1 MAFYSCSPLRI
12 EKPDI
17 VVPERYKNAKSTS
30 TVTTDLYQWWRDFND
45 ENLNRLVQEALRNNH
60 DIKLAIERVIETRA
74 NAGIKRAGLFP
85 TLDVK
90 ANISRQKQ
98 TFITS
103 QAGKRSST
111 LINTYSFTP
120 VASYELDLWGKLSS
134 SEKAAY
140 EALLVS
146 EESKRTVVHTVI
158 ADLVTLYFE
167 KVGLERKIAVTVSR
181 IKNSKK
187 SLELINRRY
196 RRGLSTY
203 IDLLQAKSQL
213 AETETRLPALKKQL
227 TDITQRISVLM
238 GKYPDTLNTKVA
250 GTDYIGALQ
259 PIKPG
264 LPSEL
269 LLRRPDIRAA
279 EAQMRAVFEELK
291 VARSKR
297 FPSIT
302 LTGSYGWTSDE
313 LRNLFKPDSLLWQIS
328 SGVLQPLFDAGRLKA
343 SEEAALSRY
352 RQSIISYGKTVL
364 QAFYEVESALVKRQK
379 LYEER
384 EHILDLLNALQ
395 KTYRAAWSRYNRG
408 LVDLLRVLEIE
419 RQIFQTRERL
429 IDVETAILTN
439 RVFLYRAL
447 GGTWDETIET
457 TADTKETA
465 KNTEI
470 FSVESN

>member
-1 MAFYSCSPLRI
+1 MRQLIFLIFIIMAIYSCSPLRI

-17 VVPERYKNAKSTS
+17 LVPERYKNATSTS
-30 TVTTDLYQWWRDFND
+30 AVTTDLNQWWKDFND

-60 DIKLAIERVIETRA
+60 DIRLAIERVIEARA
-74 NAGIKRAGLFP
+74 NVGIKRADLFP
-85 TLDVK
+85 TIDVK

-103 QAGKRSST
+103 QSGKRAST

-140 EALLVS
+140 EKLIAS
-146 EESKRTVVHTVI
+146 EENKKTVVHTVV
-158 ADLVTLYFE
+158 ADLVTLYLE
-167 KVGLERKIAVTVSR
+167 KVGLERKIAVIISR
-181 IKNSKK
+181 IKNSKR

-203 IDLLQAKSQL
+203 IDLLQAKSHL
-213 AETETRLPALKKQL
+213 AETEARLPALKRQL
-227 TDITQRISVLM
+227 MDLAQRISILM
-238 GKYPDTLNTKVA
+238 GRYPDSLSTEVT
-250 GTDYIGALQ
+250 GIDYIGTLQ

-269 LLRRPDIRAA
+269 LLRRPDIRAM

-291 VARSKR
+291 VARARR
-297 FPSIT
+297 FPIIT

-328 SGVLQPLFDAGRLKA
+328 TGVLQPLFDAGKLKTA
-343 SEEAALSRY
+343 EKAAQSRY

-364 QAFYEVESALVKRQK
+364 QAFYEVESALVKRQR

-384 EHILDLLNALQ
+384 EHLINLLNAAQ
-395 KTYRAAWSRYNRG
+395 KTYRAAQSRYERG
-408 LVDLLRVLEIE
+408 LVDLLRVLELE
-419 RQIFQTRERL
+419 RLVFQTKERL
-429 IDVETAILTN
+429 IDVETTILTN

-447 GGTWDETIET
+447 GGTWT
-457 TADTKETA
+457 DTE
-465 KNTEI
+465 
-470 FSVESN
+470 ES

>member
-1 MAFYSCSPLRI
+1 MRHLIFSILIIMAFYACAPLKI
-12 EKPDI
+12 QKPDI
-17 VVPERYKNAKSTS
+17 VVPERYKNATSTS
-30 TVTTDLYQWWRDFND
+30 SVTTDLNQWWRDFND
-45 ENLNRLVQEALRNNH
+45 KNLNRLVQDALRNNH

-74 NAGIKRAGLFP
+74 MLGIKRADIFP
-85 TLDVK
+85 ALDVK
-90 ANISRQKQ
+90 ATISRQKQ
-98 TFITS
+98 TLTTS
-103 QAGKRSST
+103 QSGKGIST
-111 LINTYSFTP
+111 LTNLYSFTP

-140 EALLVS
+140 EKLLTS
-146 EESKRTVVHTVI
+146 EENKRTVVHTVI

-167 KVGLERKIAVTVSR
+167 KLGLERKIAVTASR
-181 IKNSKK
+181 IKNSKR

-203 IDLLQAKSQL
+203 VDLLQAQSHL
-213 AETETRLPALKKQL
+213 AEVETRLPALKRQL
-227 TDITQRISVLM
+227 MDITQRISILM
-238 GKYPDTLNTKVA
+238 GRYPGTLNTKIA

-291 VARSKR
+291 VARAKR
-297 FPSIT
+297 FPRIN

-313 LRNLFKPDSLLWQIS
+313 LRKLFKPDSLLWQIS
-328 SGVLQPLFDAGRLKA
+328 AGVLQPLFDAGKLKA
-343 SEEAALSRY
+343 SEEVVLSRY

-364 QAFYEVESALVKRQK
+364 QAFYEVESALVKRQR

-384 EHILDLLNALQ
+384 AYLLDLLNTAQ
-395 KTYRAAWSRYNRG
+395 KTYRAAQSRYNRG
-408 LVDLLRVLEIE
+408 LVDLLRVLELE
-419 RQIFQTRERL
+419 RQVFQTRERL

-457 TADTKETA
+457 QQPLK
-465 KNTEI
+465 KP
-470 FSVESN
+470 

>member
-1 MAFYSCSPLRI
+1 MAIYSCSPLRI

-17 VVPERYKNAKSTS
+17 LVPERYKNATSTS
-30 TVTTDLYQWWRDFND
+30 AVTTDLNQWWKDFND

-60 DIKLAIERVIETRA
+60 DIRLAIERVIEARA
-74 NAGIKRAGLFP
+74 NVGIKRADLFP
-85 TLDVK
+85 TIDVK

-103 QAGKRSST
+103 QSGKRAST

-140 EALLVS
+140 EKLIAS
-146 EESKRTVVHTVI
+146 EENKKTVVHTVV
-158 ADLVTLYFE
+158 ADLVTLYLE
-167 KVGLERKIAVTVSR
+167 KVGLERKIAVIISR
-181 IKNSKK
+181 IKNSKR

-203 IDLLQAKSQL
+203 IDLLQAKSHL
-213 AETETRLPALKKQL
+213 AETEARLPALKRQL
-227 TDITQRISVLM
+227 MDLAQRISILM
-238 GKYPDTLNTKVA
+238 GRYPDSLSTEVT
-250 GTDYIGALQ
+250 GIDYIGTLQ

-269 LLRRPDIRAA
+269 LLRRPDIRAM

-291 VARSKR
+291 VARARR
-297 FPSIT
+297 FPIIT

-328 SGVLQPLFDAGRLKA
+328 TGVLQPLFDAGKLKTA
-343 SEEAALSRY
+343 EKAAQSRY

-364 QAFYEVESALVKRQK
+364 QAFYEVESALVKRQR

-384 EHILDLLNALQ
+384 EHLINLLNAAQ
-395 KTYRAAWSRYNRG
+395 KTYRAAQSRYERG
-408 LVDLLRVLEIE
+408 LVDLLRVLELE
-419 RQIFQTRERL
+419 RLVFQTKERL
-429 IDVETAILTN
+429 IDVETTILTN

-447 GGTWDETIET
+447 GGTWT
-457 TADTKETA
+457 DTE
-465 KNTEI
+465 
-470 FSVESN
+470 ES